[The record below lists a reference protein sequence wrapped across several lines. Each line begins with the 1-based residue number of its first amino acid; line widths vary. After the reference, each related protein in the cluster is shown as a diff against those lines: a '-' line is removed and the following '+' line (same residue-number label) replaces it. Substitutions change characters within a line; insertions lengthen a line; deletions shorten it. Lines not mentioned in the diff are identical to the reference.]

1 MCFLSARRL
10 MKMIQ
15 YVGEDSHMKQ
25 MECLLKILNEIP
37 EGDQSGSGLSF
48 CDQKHPNPKKAL
60 AGVKK

>member
-1 MCFLSARRL
+1 

-15 YVGEDSHMKQ
+15 YMGEDSHMKQ
-25 MECLLKILNEIP
+25 MECVLKILNEIP

-48 CDQKHPNPKKAL
+48 CDQKHPNPNKAL